1 MILDRFAV
9 TATLVV
15 ILAVVLDEV
24 DAFGARL
31 EPSSTTATSSTARGR
46 GRRKGTYADVFHGT
60 TLRHHHRHQSSTN
73 SMSLAAAHNNS
84 NHNNENNDGGE
95 RCEEQQ
101 QQQAEYSFKIDTTTA
116 TTATMFPS
124 SPLFGPEGSFV
135 FFQDEAKNLATE
147 TFSIPSSTI
156 STAPCDDSVL
166 EVIDI
171 DSEDDDD
178 DDEEE
183 ECEIPTEW
191 RISIAT
197 DHVAA
202 KSKSEATTP
211 FSLSLSDDDN
221 SDIDM
226 DMDIEREVFS
236 FLGIK
241 RAEPI
246 RVPIKATPQMRL
258 LHEDGGDWQ

>member
-166 EVIDI
+166 EVVDV
-171 DSEDDDD
+171 DVEN
-178 DDEEE
+178 EEE

-202 KSKSEATTP
+202 KAKSKSKATTP
-211 FSLSLSDDDN
+211 FSLSLSKDDN
-221 SDIDM
+221 SHF

-246 RVPIKATPQMRL
+246 RVPKATPQMRL